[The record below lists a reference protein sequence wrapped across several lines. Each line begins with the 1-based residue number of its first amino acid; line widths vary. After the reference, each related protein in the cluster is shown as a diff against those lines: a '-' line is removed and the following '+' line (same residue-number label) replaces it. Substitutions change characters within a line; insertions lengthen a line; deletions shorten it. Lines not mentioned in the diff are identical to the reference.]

1 MTLKFSDSQFV
12 FINVLWKITRKCMR
26 GLFCIA
32 NLLEVSRK
40 KKHVFLILW
49 VLTPSNQTEEK
60 YFHIKC

>member
-1 MTLKFSDSQFV
+1 MTLKFSDFQFV

-40 KKHVFLILW
+40 KKTRF
-49 VLTPSNQTEEK
+49 SNFMGINPFK
-60 YFHIKC
+60 PN

>member
-1 MTLKFSDSQFV
+1 MTLKFSDFKFV

-49 VLTPSNQTEEK
+49 VLTP
-60 YFHIKC
+60 